1 MVTTLAFTLIL
12 ISGILHALWN
22 LLVKQ
27 SRHKT
32 VFIWWM
38 FATSLALFTA
48 VLPFLP
54 GTFPS
59 LDRNILFLGGGGAVC
74 FVLYH
79 LLTGRAY
86 RTGDLSLTY
95 PLSQTAIVYV
105 PIWGI
110 WLLGERLSGIGCCG
124 ILLVAAGVYVVQL
137 QRLTLREFFRPF
149 RSLGDPSVQ
158 AALAAGFTYSL
169 GAVFDKSGVRHYS
182 SIYFTYLLVVF
193 MLALMT
199 VNLIRTRYRPHIL
212 AEWRENR
219 ALILASGPVVMGSF
233 LSFRF
238 GLSLA
243 PMSYAVPVR
252 QVSVLVGVLI
262 GVFFLGE
269 TCGRIR
275 SVAALLILAGVF
287 LIRLG

>member
-1 MVTTLAFTLIL
+1 MTTLAFTLIL
-12 ISGILHALWN
+12 ISGIMHALWN

-38 FATSLALFTA
+38 FVTSSVLFTA
-48 VLPFLP
+48 TLPFLP
-54 GTFPS
+54 GTFPP
-59 LDRNILFLGGGGAVC
+59 LDRTILFLGGGGAVC

-86 RTGDLSLTY
+86 RAGELSLTY
-95 PLSQTAIVYV
+95 PLCQTAIVYV
-105 PIWGI
+105 PLWGI
-110 WLLGERLSGIGCCG
+110 WLLGERLSAIGCCG

-137 QRLTLREFFRPF
+137 QRLTLREFCRPF

-169 GAVFDKSGVRHYS
+169 GAVFDKSGVQRYS
-182 SIYFTYLLVVF
+182 SLYFTYLLVVF

-199 VNLIRTRYRPHIL
+199 VNLIRPRYRAQIL
-212 AEWRENR
+212 AEWRESR
-219 ALILASGPVVMGSF
+219 ALILVSGPVMMGSF